1 MFSDAGPDVRWCGN
15 ERGVAGDPNW
25 STVNPSVVTFPGAD
39 GPGIIDSL
47 QHGDPLG
54 TVWRPA
60 EVDVSIRPGWFHH
73 ASEDARVR
81 SVDDLMNLY
90 FTSVGR
96 NGKLLLNV
104 PPTRDGLL
112 HPTDVARLREFRERR
127 DARFAEDVVR
137 ARRHEWRVTGDRTA
151 RLELDLAETA
161 TVSVARLSENI
172 ARGQRIARY
181 TLEGA
186 EREDD
191 AWRNI
196 SNGTT
201 IGYAKLDRFPSMRF
215 AASVSRSKTP
225 SRRPKPSRSSFSV
238 EASRDRGR
246 ACTGGR
252 RAAITTRHKRV
263 ERTQTGQRNKAVSLF
278 PKKLFALSC
287 RLSAVTVCV
296 RSIRLCLA
304 SSPIDSLGADET
316 D

>member
-39 GPGIIDSL
+39 GPGIIDAL

-81 SVDDLMNLY
+81 SADDLMNLY

-151 RLELDLAETA
+151 RLELDLAEPA
-161 TVSVARLSENI
+161 TVSVARLSENV

-196 SNGTT
+196 SSGTT
-201 IGYAKLDRFPSMRF
+201 IGYAKLDRFPS
-215 AASVSRSKTP
+215 
-225 SRRPKPSRSSFSV
+225 
-238 EASRDRGR
+238 
-246 ACTGGR
+246 
-252 RAAITTRHKRV
+252 TRLHRLRLTI
-263 ERTQTGQRNKAVSLF
+263 EDAVST
-278 PKKLFALSC
+278 PEAVSIKLFA
-287 RLSAVTVCV
+287 
-296 RSIRLCLA
+296 
-304 SSPIDSLGADET
+304 
-316 D
+316 